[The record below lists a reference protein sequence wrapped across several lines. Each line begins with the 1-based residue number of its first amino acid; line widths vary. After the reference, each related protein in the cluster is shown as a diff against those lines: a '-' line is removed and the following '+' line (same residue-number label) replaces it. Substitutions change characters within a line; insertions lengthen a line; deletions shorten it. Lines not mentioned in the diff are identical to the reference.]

1 VNATAVAALLF
12 VAAGLLVLAGTGIGR
27 ARGRRVTS
35 GDAAGMAGMTGVAVA
50 FLFTVMPVVP
60 LVVLPAVIG
69 GVLGIRWIMARQWL
83 VLGAFLIGSGVL
95 VVIGQTYRR
104 LNDLGDPAVI
114 IPGWSP
120 VPLAVGAAI
129 TILGAALVVASRNPG
144 HGET

>member
-1 VNATAVAALLF
+1 M
-12 VAAGLLVLAGTGIGR
+12 
-27 ARGRRVTS
+27 AR

-60 LVVLPAVIG
+60 LVVLPAAIA
-69 GVLGIRWIMARQWL
+69 GVLGIRWITARQWL
-83 VLGAFLIGSGVL
+83 VLGAFLIGSGSL

-104 LNDLGDPAVI
+104 LNDLGDPSVI

-129 TILGAALVVASRNPG
+129 TILGATLVAASLTAGR
-144 HGET
+144 GET